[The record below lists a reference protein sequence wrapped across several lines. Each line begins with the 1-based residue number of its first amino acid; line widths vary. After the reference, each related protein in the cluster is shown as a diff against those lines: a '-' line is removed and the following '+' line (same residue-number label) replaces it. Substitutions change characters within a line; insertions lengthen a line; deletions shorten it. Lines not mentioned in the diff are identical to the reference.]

1 MQRGGRGGRG
11 RGNNRFNSNFH
22 AGGDRFQGK
31 QYDG

>member
-11 RGNNRFNSNFH
+11 RGNNRFNNNFH
-22 AGGDRFQGK
+22 NSDRFQGK

>member
-11 RGNNRFNSNFH
+11 RGNNRFNNNFH
-22 AGGDRFQGK
+22 NNDRFQGK